1 MKFIYIYTVILLV
14 IITIFS
20 ILNSVWSGFAYFTL
34 AFAALLLFLWSVE
47 FLLRYIFTFKPHLEE
62 RFRLYK
68 AEIINEKNISIEEFN
83 QNEDVFRKK
92 FKRTLLKEY
101 FVWFCKIIGIFF
113 LGVSVIVGMFL
124 V

>member
-1 MKFIYIYTVILLV
+1 MKFIYIYTVILLG

-34 AFAALLLFLWSVE
+34 SFAALLLFLWSVE
-47 FLLRYIFTFKPHLEE
+47 FLLRYLYTFRPQLEE

-68 AEIINEKNISIEEFN
+68 AEVINEKNITIEEFN
-83 QNEDVFRKK
+83 QNEEMSRNK
-92 FKRTLLKEY
+92 FKRTLLKEN
-101 FVWFCKIIGIFF
+101 FIWFCKIIGIFF
-113 LGVSVIVGMFL
+113 LGVSVVVGMFL

>member
-1 MKFIYIYTVILLV
+1 MKFIYIYTVILLG

-47 FLLRYIFTFKPHLEE
+47 FLLRYLFTFRPQLEE

-68 AEIINEKNISIEEFN
+68 AEVINEKNITVNEFN
-83 QNEDVFRKK
+83 QNEEMFRKK

-101 FVWFCKIIGIFF
+101 FIWFCKIIGIFF
-113 LGVSVIVGMFL
+113 LGVSVVVGMFL

>member
-1 MKFIYIYTVILLV
+1 MKFIYIYTVILLG

-47 FLLRYIFTFKPHLEE
+47 FLLRYLFTFRPQLEE

-68 AEIINEKNISIEEFN
+68 AEVINEKNITVNEFN
-83 QNEDVFRKK
+83 QNEEMFRKK

-101 FVWFCKIIGIFF
+101 FIWFCKIIGIFF
-113 LGVSVIVGMFL
+113 LGVSVIIGMFL